1 MSRRK
6 ILWEIRY
13 VRDAKERKSERARRR
28 LELEL
33 AKRAYLLFNPTT
45 GRTDEEEENIQS
57 STWAFYFRLCDA
69 LSTFYYLPPAIRWSR
84 SWPFQI
90 NANLAESPF
99 TGGETLLL
107 WLQLQQRKYHQ
118 RLRSPLLQTWNCEDQ
133 APLHKRYYRSSF
145 ETRMRP
151 RPPKWLMPQAA
162 SPASRRRFFCSRSML
177 GRISLESKVFQ
188 QFSWNPPLINYNQL
202 TTSFWVKEEYC
213 CYSSHLTYNA
223 KDVFQ
228 I

>member
-1 MSRRK
+1 MRKRERASERGDGLSLSLLKERTYSSIQQRGEPMRRRK
-6 ILWEIRY
+6 TYNHPRELSISGSVMLSQRSIICRLPSDDPD
-13 VRDAKERKSERARRR
+13 RGRFRSMQTSLRADS
-28 LELEL
+28 LEE
-33 AKRAYLLFNPTT
+33 K
-45 GRTDEEEENIQS
+45 
-57 STWAFYFRLCDA
+57 LC
-69 LSTFYYLPPAIRWSR
+69 F
-84 SWPFQI
+84 
-90 NANLAESPF
+90 
-99 TGGETLLL
+99 
-107 WLQLQQRKYHQ
+107 WLQLQQRKYHL
-118 RLRSPLLQTWNCEDQ
+118 RLRSPLLQMWNCEDQ

-188 QFSWNPPLINYNQL
+188 QFSWNPPLINYSLL